1 MTEYC
6 ASAAISPFL
15 AATIAGEDVILHP
28 GQTRELPDDD
38 PQVLAWLGLQLIAP
52 VAPEAPA
59 EVEDP
64 PSAAAPT
71 VPKPKS
77 RS

>member
-1 MTEYC
+1 MTEYR
-6 ASAAISPFL
+6 ASAAVSPFL

-64 PSAAAPT
+64 PRAAAPT
-71 VPKPKS
+71 VTNRKS
-77 RS
+77 RN